1 MLAPQYIL
9 TKFQEFL
16 ETQLENKPNKNEVIK
31 KLRDFNRYFAA
42 NNYNIGKG
50 FEYFQNNQN
59 SMQQLAPIPKIIIDK
74 LQIPETTMQL
84 TGQGLQGLYYAI
96 MIGLQNK
103 KGQFIAEGTAYQ
115 QLNQLIKTNQIHQSI
130 GLWYFTEI
138 ASILLKNS
146 INLNLSNH
154 LLENGIKISDQIDI
168 KNLSIGQSALLVD
181 NLKYVINV
189 DIQQILYYKP
199 NKTLHRLVLLNSS
212 LPNCVKIMIEND
224 IYQDVLLF
232 SLFQE
237 DQNNQ
242 RNQQQKYP
250 QQQQQQYQS
259 QQQQIQYS
267 GQSSNKSISIQQQ
280 VKMLLEEMNQQTD
293 LLIEQNQL
301 KTLPEFK
308 AQQYVKQMKNQ
319 ILSEEKKKKCLKCQ
333 QEFSSDIGSI
343 AGQITNFCMKCY
355 KEFSI

>member
-31 KLRDFNRYFAA
+31 KLRDFNRYFTA
-42 NNYNIGKG
+42 NNYNISKG

-59 SMQQLAPIPKIIIDK
+59 NIQQLTPIPKIIIDK
-74 LQIPETTMQL
+74 LQILETVMQP
-84 TGQGLQGLYYAI
+84 TGQGLQGIYYAI

-103 KGQFIAEGTAYQ
+103 KGQFIADGTPYQ
-115 QLNQLIKTNQIHQSI
+115 QLNQLIKTNQINQNL

-138 ASILLKNS
+138 ATILLKNS
-146 INLNLSNH
+146 ININLTNH
-154 LLENGIKISDQIDI
+154 LLENGIQISDQIDV

-212 LPNCVKIMIEND
+212 LPNCLKIMIEND
-224 IYQDVLLF
+224 LYQDVLLF

-237 DQNNQ
+237 DQNTQ
-242 RNQQQKYP
+242 RNQQLINSQKYS
-250 QQQQQQYQS
+250 QQQYYSQQQQYQ
-259 QQQQIQYS
+259 
-267 GQSSNKSISIQQQ
+267 NTKSKSLQQQ
-280 VKMLLEEMNQQTD
+280 VKILLEEMNVQTD
-293 LLIEQNQL
+293 TLIEQNQL
-301 KTLPEFK
+301 KILSEYK
-308 AQQYVKQMKNQ
+308 AQQLIKKMKNQ
-319 ILSEEKKKKCLKCQ
+319 ILSEEKKKCLKCQ
-333 QEFSSDIGSI
+333 QEFISDVGSV
-343 AGQITNFCMKCY
+343 AGQITSFCMKCF

>member
-1 MLAPQYIL
+1 MLAPQFIL

-31 KLRDFNRYFAA
+31 KLRDFNRYFTA
-42 NNYNIGKG
+42 NNYNISKG
-50 FEYFQNNQN
+50 FEYFQNNQKN
-59 SMQQLAPIPKIIIDK
+59 LQQIVPIPKIIIDK
-74 LQIPETTMQL
+74 LQINERTMQL

-103 KGQFIAEGTAYQ
+103 KGQFIADGTTYQ
-115 QLNQLIKTNQIHQSI
+115 QLNQLIKTNQINQNVGI
-130 GLWYFTEI
+130 WCFTEI
-138 ASILLKNS
+138 ATILLKNS

-154 LLENGIKISDQIDI
+154 LLENGIQVSDQIDI
-168 KNLSIGQSALLVD
+168 MNLSIGQSALLVD

-212 LPNCVKIMIEND
+212 LPNSIKIMIEND

-232 SLFQE
+232 SLFQDE
-237 DQNNQ
+237 QNNQ
-242 RNQQQKYP
+242 RNQQFIN
-250 QQQQQQYQS
+250 QQQYS
-259 QQQQIQYS
+259 QQQYNSQQ
-267 GQSSNKSISIQQQ
+267 QNPLQNNKTISIQSQ
-280 VKMLLEEMNQQTD
+280 VKILLEEMNQQTD

-301 KTLPEFK
+301 KILPEFK
-308 AQQYVKQMKNQ
+308 TQQYVKQMKNQ
-319 ILSEEKKKKCLKCQ
+319 IISEDKKKKCLKCQ

>member
-16 ETQLENKPNKNEVIK
+16 EIQLENKPNKNEVIK

-42 NNYNIGKG
+42 NNYNISKG
-50 FEYFQNNQN
+50 FEYLQNNQN
-59 SMQQLAPIPKIIIDK
+59 NIQQLSPIPKIIIDK

-96 MIGLQNK
+96 MFGLQIK
-103 KGQFIAEGTAYQ
+103 KGQFIADGTAYQ
-115 QLNQLIKTNQIHQSI
+115 QLNQLIKTNQINQSI

-138 ASILLKNS
+138 ATILLKNS

-168 KNLSIGQSALLVD
+168 KNLSIGQSALLID

-232 SLFQE
+232 SLFQDE
-237 DQNNQ
+237 YNNQ
-242 RNQQQKYP
+242 RNQQSKHQQQYYP
-250 QQQQQQYQS
+250 QQQNSTQLN
-259 QQQQIQYS
+259 
-267 GQSSNKSISIQQQ
+267 NKQISIQQQ

-293 LLIEQNQL
+293 ILIEQNQL

>member
-9 TKFQEFL
+9 SKFQEFL

-42 NNYNIGKG
+42 NNYNINKG

-59 SMQQLAPIPKIIIDK
+59 NMQQLMPIPKIIIDK

-96 MIGLQNK
+96 LIGLQNK
-103 KGQFIAEGTAYQ
+103 KGQFIADGTAYQ
-115 QLNQLIKTNQIHQSI
+115 QLNQLIKTNQINQTI
-130 GLWYFTEI
+130 GLWCFTEI
-138 ASILLKNS
+138 ATVLLKNS

-154 LLENGIKISDQIDI
+154 LLENGIQIGDQIDV

-212 LPNCVKIMIEND
+212 LPNCIKIMIEND

-237 DQNNQ
+237 EQ
-242 RNQQQKYP
+242 RNQQLINQQKYS
-250 QQQQQQYQS
+250 QQQYYSQQQQQYIS
-259 QQQQIQYS
+259 QQ
-267 GQSSNKSISIQQQ
+267 NTKSLSLQQQ
-280 VKMLLEEMNQQTD
+280 VKLLLEEMNQQTET
-293 LLIEQNQL
+293 LIDQNQL
-301 KTLPEFK
+301 KTLSEYK
-308 AQQYVKQMKNQ
+308 SQQFVKQMKNQ
-319 ILSEEKKKKCLKCQ
+319 ILSEEKKKCLKCQ
-333 QEFSSDIGSI
+333 QEFSSDVGSI
-343 AGQITNFCMKCY
+343 AGQITSFCMKCF

>member
-16 ETQLENKPNKNEVIK
+16 EIQLENKPKKNEVIK

-50 FEYFQNNQN
+50 FEYLQNNQN
-59 SMQQLAPIPKIIIDK
+59 NLQQLVPIPKIIIDK
-74 LQIPETTMQL
+74 LQIPESTMQL
-84 TGQGLQGLYYAI
+84 TGQGLQGLYNAI
-96 MIGLQNK
+96 MIGLLNK
-103 KGQFIAEGTAYQ
+103 KGQFIADGTPYQ
-115 QLNQLIKTNQIHQSI
+115 QLNQLIKTNSIDQSL
-130 GLWYFTEI
+130 GLWCFTEI
-138 ASILLKNS
+138 ANILLKNS

-154 LLENGIKISDQIDI
+154 LLENGIQVSDQVDV

-212 LPNCVKIMIEND
+212 LPNSIKIMIEND
-224 IYQDVLLF
+224 IYQNVLLF

-237 DQNNQ
+237 EQNNQ
-242 RNQQQKYP
+242 RSQQLANQQQYSS
-250 QQQQQQYQS
+250 QQY
-259 QQQQIQYS
+259 
-267 GQSSNKSISIQQQ
+267 SSVQNNKSISLQQQ
-280 VKMLLEEMNQQTD
+280 VKFLLEEMNQQTEM
-293 LLIEQNQL
+293 LIEQNQL

-319 ILSEEKKKKCLKCQ
+319 ITSEEKKKKCLKCQ

>member
-16 ETQLENKPNKNEVIK
+16 EIQLENKPNKNEVIK
-31 KLRDFNRYFAA
+31 KLRDFNRYFAG

-59 SMQQLAPIPKIIIDK
+59 NLQQLVPIPKIIIDK
-74 LQIPETTMQL
+74 LQIPESTMQL
-84 TGQGLQGLYYAI
+84 TGQGLQGLYNAI
-96 MIGLQNK
+96 MIGLLNK
-103 KGQFIAEGTAYQ
+103 KGQFIADGTPYS
-115 QLNQLIKTNQIHQSI
+115 QLNQLIKTNSINQSM
-130 GLWYFTEI
+130 GLWCFTEI
-138 ASILLKNS
+138 ATILLKNS

-154 LLENGIKISDQIDI
+154 LLENGIQVSDQVDVR
-168 KNLSIGQSALLVD
+168 NLSIGQSALLVD

-212 LPNCVKIMIEND
+212 LPNSIKIMIEND
-224 IYQDVLLF
+224 IYQNVLLF

-237 DQNNQ
+237 EQNNQ
-242 RNQQQKYP
+242 RSQQQNP
-250 QQQQQQYQS
+250 QQQF
-259 QQQQIQYS
+259 
-267 GQSSNKSISIQQQ
+267 SSVQNNKSISLQQQ
-280 VKMLLEEMNQQTD
+280 VKFLLEEMNQQTD
-293 LLIEQNQL
+293 ILIEQNKL

-319 ILSEEKKKKCLKCQ
+319 IISEEKKKKCLKCQ
-333 QEFSSDIGSI
+333 QEFSSDIGGI